1 MTRRQTP
8 PAERPIKPP
17 YHPLLVLAVAL
28 VLPGMGQ
35 VLNDQPARGLLFA
48 FTAVVLGFVTLQFAP
63 PEASF
68 VGRYAGGFFIYAI
81 AVMDAHRWARTRWS
95 IFHRPPEKP

>member
-1 MTRRQTP
+1 MSRNQTP
-8 PAERPIKPP
+8 PANRPIKPP
-17 YHPLLVLAVAL
+17 YRPLLVLAVAL

-63 PEASF
+63 PEAS
-68 VGRYAGGFFIYAI
+68 VIGRYAGGVFIYAI
-81 AVMDAHRWARTRWS
+81 AVMDAHRWARARWE
-95 IFHRPPEKP
+95 IFHRKPDSA